1 MAKDLHDMRQ
11 EYGAYSLERQDLSDQ
26 PLPFFR
32 QWLEQAEAAGL
43 LEPNAMTVATVDADG
58 QPYTRTVLLKE
69 LDERGL
75 VFYTNLGSRKADQ
88 LAHNPRVSL
97 LFTWLPLQRQVSI
110 NGTAE
115 VLSRG
120 EVMKY
125 FIKRP
130 LGSRLGAWASPQSK
144 VISSRSLLEGK
155 LAELKAKFAQ
165 GEVPLPDFWG
175 GYRVVPQSFEFWQGG
190 AHRLHDRF
198 LYQREDGGNWA
209 ISRLAP

>member
-1 MAKDLHDMRQ
+1 MRQ
-11 EYGAYSLERQDLSDQ
+11 EYGAYSLHREDLTEE
-26 PLPFFR
+26 PAAFFR
-32 QWLEQAEAAGL
+32 RWLEQAEEAGL
-43 LEPNAMTVATVDADG
+43 LEPNAMTVATVDAEG
-58 QPYTRTVLLKE
+58 QPFTRTVLLKE

-88 LAHNPRVSL
+88 LKHNPRISL

-110 NGTAE
+110 NGHAE
-115 VLSRG
+115 LLSRG

-130 LGSRLGAWASPQSK
+130 IGSRLGAWASPQSK
-144 VISSRSLLEGK
+144 VISSRSLLENK

-175 GYRVVPQSFEFWQGG
+175 GYRVVPDSYEFWQGG
-190 AHRLHDRF
+190 ANRLHDRF
-198 LYQREDGGNWA
+198 IYRKSGGNTWD
-209 ISRLAP
+209 IERLAP